1 MEQEKLTKTLLERI
15 FPEIKVSE
23 KSHDQWLKV
32 FEEKVNT
39 VLTEL
44 KKKNTVDNHSELE
57 KQNKNLQDMVSHYK
71 QIIDDTVSFY
81 YIYNT
86 FFIKFIFKTYF
97 LKIYL

>member
-1 MEQEKLTKTLLERI
+1 M
-15 FPEIKVSE
+15 SE

-81 YIYNT
+81 YIYNI
-86 FFIKFIFKTYF
+86 FLNYFLNLHLKRICQKFI
-97 LKIYL
+97 